1 MDNLVKY
8 RLSGWFEVNK
18 YETAEISITDSDGG
32 FSSYLIFASHNAF
45 PDRSFAGIV
54 FGSSD
59 SWGYGLRY
67 NSLIINSGIQITQG
81 SETKKELIIKNNTSS
96 QYMVNFLNLRNDNS
110 KIKFTIIS

>member
-8 RLSGWFEVNK
+8 RLSGWLEVNK
-18 YETAEISITDSDGG
+18 RETAEISITNSDGG
-32 FSSYLIFASHNAF
+32 YSAYLLFASHNAYA
-45 PDRSFAGIV
+45 DRSFAGIV

-59 SWGYGLRY
+59 SWGYGLGY
-67 NSLIINSGIQITQG
+67 NSLITNSAIQITKG
-81 SETKKELIIKNNTSS
+81 SETKKELIIKNNSNS